1 MRFNKI
7 SLAAMLVSGTMLLA
21 ACGGGDDPAPAKSVV
36 TAAPVVASFNAATG
50 PTLVAAVED
59 KSFGFTSGVTAF
71 GTTTPTTL
79 KLSDSGTAAA
89 PSFNISSAEGT
100 ATGGMKFGSCIFTIQ
115 TSTYPPAS
123 ALGLG
128 KTITVNPCQVSV
140 SAPGASA
147 DGTSTGGTASFVL
160 GTTAST
166 PVTVTV
172 TISSTGVLTIPNPV
186 AGQPP
191 ITIGTATVA
200 PATGTGS

>member
-7 SLAAMLVSGTMLLA
+7 SLAAMLVGGTMLLA
-21 ACGGGDDPAPAKSVV
+21 ACGGSDDPAPAKSVV
-36 TAAPVVASFNAATG
+36 TAAPVVAAFNATTG
-50 PTLVAAVED
+50 PTLVAAIVNKD
-59 KSFGFTSGVTAF
+59 FGFKSGVAAF

-79 KLSDSGTAAA
+79 KLSATGAAT
-89 PSFNISSAEGT
+89 SFDISSTEGT
-100 ATGGMKFGSCIFTIQ
+100 ATGGMKFGSCIFTINPG
-115 TSTYPPAS
+115 STYPATSP
-123 ALGLG
+123 LGSG
-128 KTITVNPCQVSV
+128 KIITVNPCQVSV
-140 SAPGASA
+140 SAAGASA

-200 PATGTGS
+200 PATGAGS